1 MSDKKEIKEIDVA
14 SLDSELAAAR
24 TLEEG
29 KGDKFIMMASVVAFL
44 MTSFHIYTGFFGLF
58 DYSVQRGVH
67 LGFALTL
74 ILLTQ
79 PLYKHVFKDKFA
91 GSKAFRA
98 ACRTFDMIL
107 VVLTWVSVWMAQD
120 EVHHLTERL
129 SKTTWMATFAGA
141 CLVIIVLECARRTL
155 GYIMP
160 VLALIFIAYALAGPE
175 SAHGHRAP
183 RLFPRAYLQVP
194 RYRPGRS
201 VRHDHE
207 RFRHGHLHVRYV
219 RRVP

>member
-160 VLALIFIAYALAGPE
+160 V
-175 SAHGHRAP
+175 HRAHLH
-183 RLFPRAYLQVP
+183 RLCAR
-194 RYRPGRS
+194 
-201 VRHDHE
+201 
-207 RFRHGHLHVRYV
+207 RFRICPWPSRTAAIPSSVSASSSLPTWTVCSAR
-219 RRVP
+219 P

>member
-160 VLALIFIAYALAGPE
+160 VLALSSSPMRSPVRICPWPSRTAAIPSSV
-175 SAHGHRAP
+175 SASSSLPTWTVCSA
-183 RLFPRAYLQVP
+183 
-194 RYRPGRS
+194 RP
-201 VRHDHE
+201 
-207 RFRHGHLHVRYV
+207 
-219 RRVP
+219 